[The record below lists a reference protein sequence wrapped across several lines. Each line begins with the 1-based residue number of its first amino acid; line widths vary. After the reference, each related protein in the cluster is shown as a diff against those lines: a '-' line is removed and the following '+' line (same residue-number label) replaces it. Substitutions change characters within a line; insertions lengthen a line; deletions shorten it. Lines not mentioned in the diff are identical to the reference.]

1 MKIKLIIAISAL
13 ALATSMAQAHRM
25 TAHDYRLGHWCKWS
39 AASVCATWRANG
51 GKYGPTRMPNGT
63 YYTPTPLR
71 PR

>member
-1 MKIKLIIAISAL
+1 MKLLIIAAVLTLL
-13 ALATSMAQAHRM
+13 ASVAHAHRM
-25 TAHDYRLGHWCKWS
+25 TAHDYRVGHWCKWS

-51 GKYGPTRMPNGT
+51 GKYGQTRMPNRT